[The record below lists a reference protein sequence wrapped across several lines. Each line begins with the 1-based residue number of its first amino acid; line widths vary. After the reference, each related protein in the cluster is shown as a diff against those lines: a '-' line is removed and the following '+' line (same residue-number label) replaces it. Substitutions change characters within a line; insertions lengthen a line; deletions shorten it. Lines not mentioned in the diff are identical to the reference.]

1 MNMEPSLSI
10 TLSTRRHAVG
20 ARGLCRAQPHRISSR
35 GVSTAASARS
45 RIHSHS
51 SCRFR
56 IARSPP
62 SPRQARADTI
72 DALCVHIKLVVLG
85 QNATQHD
92 LATGNALVLDHAP
105 VLRLA
110 VFLAWGHCAQAAP
123 GNGLGLHYSRFQLC
137 PHNTSHGYQIP
148 VENRAAK
155 IGASEGRIREDGLAP
170 LFGHHARRF
179 AASATVRAKA
189 IRAEASG

>member
-10 TLSTRRHAVG
+10 TRSPGAMRW
-20 ARGLCRAQPHRISSR
+20 ARG
-35 GVSTAASARS
+35 VYAAPSLIAFPLAGFPPRLARS
-45 RIHSHS
+45 RIHGHS

-92 LATGNALVLDHAP
+92 SATGNALVLDHAP

-123 GNGLGLHYSRFQLC
+123 GNGRGLHYSRFQLC

-155 IGASEGRIREDGLAP
+155 IGASEGRIREDSLAP